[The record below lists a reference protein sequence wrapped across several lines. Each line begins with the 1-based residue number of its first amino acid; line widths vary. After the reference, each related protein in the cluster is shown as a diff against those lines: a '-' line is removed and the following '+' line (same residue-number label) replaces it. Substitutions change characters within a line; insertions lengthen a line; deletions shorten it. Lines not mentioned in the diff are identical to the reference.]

1 MSTPALMPV
10 YPRCG
15 VRPVRGEHCHLIDE
29 DGTRYL
35 DFASGIAVN
44 LLGHSHEGLIG
55 AIQQQAA
62 TLMHVSNLYGSP
74 QGEKLAQKLVDTTF
88 GDTVF
93 FTNSGAE
100 AVEAAIKTARAY
112 HQNAGE
118 AGDASRFEIIT
129 FHNAFHGRTMATISA
144 SNQAKMHHGFS
155 PLLEGFKYAQ
165 FDDLEAAKAL
175 IGPHTA
181 GIMVE
186 PIQGEGGIRPASQ
199 EFMQGLRA
207 LADEHDLML
216 ILDEVQCGVART
228 GTLYAYEQYGIEP
241 DILATAKG
249 IGGGF
254 PLGACIATEK
264 AARGMTFGT
273 HGSTYGGNPLAM
285 AAGTAVM
292 DAVAN
297 EAFLGEVR
305 EKGERLRKG
314 LEQFIG
320 NYPELFELVRGKG
333 LMLGLKMKVESRPFF
348 VHLRD
353 HHQLLTVAAGDDT
366 IRIIPP
372 LVIGDAE
379 IDEFFDKLSAGAAS
393 FKVPEPA

>member
-1 MSTPALMPV
+1 MSITPLMPV

-15 VRPVRGEHCHLIDE
+15 VRPVRGKHCHLIGE

-74 QGEKLAQKLVDTTF
+74 QGEKLAQWLVDKTF

-112 HQNAGE
+112 HQNGE
-118 AGDASRFEIIT
+118 GGDTNRFELIT

-144 SNQAKMHHGFS
+144 SNQEKMHHGFS
-155 PLLEGFKYAQ
+155 PLLAGFKYAP

-175 IGPHTA
+175 IGPNTA
-181 GIMVE
+181 GFLVE
-186 PIQGEGGIRPASQ
+186 PIQGEGGIRPASPG
-199 EFMQGLRA
+199 FMQGLRK
-207 LADEHDLML
+207 LADELDLML
-216 ILDEVQCGVART
+216 VLDEVQCGVART
-228 GTLYAYEQYGIEP
+228 GKLYAYEHYGIAP

-292 DAVAN
+292 EAVAN
-297 EAFLGEVR
+297 DAFLAAVA
-305 EKGERLRKG
+305 EKGERLRAR

-333 LMLGLKMKVESRPFF
+333 LMLGLKMKMESRPFY

-353 HHQLLTVAAGDDT
+353 NHQLLTVAAGDNT
-366 IRIIPP
+366 IRVIPP